1 MSGQRLQVL
10 NNSHENGNQFHWNW
24 MSFFSVLLSLLG
36 VFGGFLLFPIIFAVI
51 GGILG
56 IISLKTRNNGKLAAK
71 LGIFL
76 AILAILETIGI
87 AGFVWNRM

>member
-1 MSGQRLQVL
+1 MSEQRLQAL
-10 NNSHENGNQFHWNW
+10 NNSHENDNQFHWNW

-36 VFGGFLLFPIIFAVI
+36 ALGGFLIFPIIFALI
-51 GGILG
+51 GGTLG
-56 IISLKTRNNGKLAAK
+56 IITVKKDKNGKLAAK

-87 AGFVWNRM
+87 ASFTWNSL